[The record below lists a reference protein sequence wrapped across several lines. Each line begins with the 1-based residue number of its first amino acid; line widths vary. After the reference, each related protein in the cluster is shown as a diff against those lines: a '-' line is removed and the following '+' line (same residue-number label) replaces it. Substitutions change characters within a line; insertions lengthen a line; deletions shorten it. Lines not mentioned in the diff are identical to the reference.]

1 MPTDDKAT
9 DTTEAVIRAGHKR
22 WERVLLGDNSVEGT
36 FRVLIYIA
44 LYVVVFGTL
53 FHFAG

>member
-36 FRVLIYIA
+36 FRMLIYIA